1 MQTEDKK
8 EEILSYIAKNPGLTF
23 RQIRFRLD
31 LNESTLN
38 RALIYLA
45 KSSFIRKDKELRYFE
60 VKNG

>member
-45 KSSFIRKDKELRYFE
+45 KSSLLEKIKS
-60 VKNG
+60 